1 MAWLTANWF
10 WVVIFVAFVAMH
22 LFGHGG
28 HGGHSGHGEGD
39 RQRSKDDGDTD
50 DARGRRVNTGA
61 GGHQH

>member
-1 MAWLTANWF
+1 MEWFTANWF
-10 WVVIFVAFVAMH
+10 WVVVFVAFVAMH
-22 LFGHGG
+22 LFG

-50 DARGRRVNTGA
+50 DAPGRRVNTGA

>member
-1 MAWLTANWF
+1 MEWFTANWF

-28 HGGHSGHGEGD
+28 HGGHREGD

-50 DARGRRVNTGA
+50 DARGRRVNTRA